1 MSFTTK
7 EETLINFLLNY
18 YKTKITLFRDIIYQN
33 TPLSLRLLDWLVTNY
48 SKKYN
53 IIYPLMNSNET
64 IYFNIYLDYKN
75 QLKAYSKKF
84 FDPFC
89 RQKRLI
95 INTRTFMWREYSEN
109 DAHINVSE
117 HEIVTTV
124 GQLNFFRWFIDNKIL
139 EYALNN
145 IKFIDADMINTMTCK
160 KKGKRT
166 VLSPSA
172 VKGIYTNKCAITI
185 KFKS

>member
-1 MSFTTK
+1 MLSSK
-7 EETLINFLLNY
+7 ENTLIQFLLNY
-18 YKTKITLFRDIIYQN
+18 YKNKIDLFKDIIQQK

-53 IIYPLMNSNET
+53 IIYNLVNE
-64 IYFNIYLDYKN
+64 YGENVSFNIFLDYKN

-89 RQKRLI
+89 RQKRI
-95 INTRTFMWREYSEN
+95 YINTNTFKWGEYEKEIYDDN
-109 DAHINVSE
+109 NY
-117 HEIVTTV
+117 IVTTV
-124 GQLNFFRWFIDNKIL
+124 GQLNFFRWFINNKIL
-139 EYALNN
+139 DYALQNINLIDSDMSTTINN
-145 IKFIDADMINTMTCK
+145 K

-172 VKGIYTNKCAITI
+172 VKGIYTHNYQTVI
-185 KFKS
+185 KFKG